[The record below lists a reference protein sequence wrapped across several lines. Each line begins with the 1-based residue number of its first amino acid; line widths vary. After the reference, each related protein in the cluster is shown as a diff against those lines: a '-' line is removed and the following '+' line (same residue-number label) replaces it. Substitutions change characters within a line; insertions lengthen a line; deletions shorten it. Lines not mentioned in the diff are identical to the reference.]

1 MVTKNA
7 AKPTVAAAKS
17 KTRKV
22 ERKAMPAKSAARS
35 TSAKKSPTSRKT
47 ATGKRTKT
55 TSPAVETVAAA
66 EPAKNATHV
75 NAKLSTARAPARAAS
90 RNGGVV
96 ATGVVTRPAQNND
109 TQRWIT
115 NFGG

>member
-75 NAKLSTARAPARAAS
+75 NAKIEFDAAS
-90 RNGGVV
+90 RK
-96 ATGVVTRPAQNND
+96 
-109 TQRWIT
+109 IT
-115 NFGG
+115 NHEAANALLRINEPPRKGWEEYFTV